1 MTVREIL
8 KNLDGVNQEMFD
20 VNSLKH
26 MASISLMN
34 PEELTEVIT
43 NLNEKGYSV
52 VKESGI
58 VDYTLVSMTREESLQ
73 IPMNYSEEYTDGLG
87 RVA

>member
-1 MTVREIL
+1 MTVKEIL

-20 VNSLKH
+20 ANSLKH

-58 VDYTLVSMTREESLQ
+58 VDYTLVSMTKEESLQ
-73 IPMNYSEEYTDGLG
+73 IPMNYSEEYIDGLG
-87 RVA
+87 RAA

>member
-1 MTVREIL
+1 MTVKEIL